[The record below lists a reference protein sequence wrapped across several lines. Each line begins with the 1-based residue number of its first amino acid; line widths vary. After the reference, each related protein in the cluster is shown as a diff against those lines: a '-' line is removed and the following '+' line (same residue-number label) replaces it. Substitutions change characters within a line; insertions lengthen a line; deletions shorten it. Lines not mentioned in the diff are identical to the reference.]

1 MINTQCK
8 AEYRQ
13 SNGYAVLLQTRI
25 IQEPVRRI
33 SAGRVAPAVHNPK
46 ATNEKRI
53 AHFTLPQ
60 RFFRQMFSARNSLS
74 VLETVPEIENR
85 K

>member
-1 MINTQCK
+1 MINTQCE

-13 SNGYAVLLQTRI
+13 SNRYAVLLQTRI

-33 SAGRVAPAVHNPK
+33 SAGRVAPAAVHNPK

-53 AHFTLPQ
+53 ARFMLPQ
-60 RFFRQMFSARNSLS
+60 RFFRQMFSARSSLS
-74 VLETVPEIENR
+74 ILKIR